1 MTFNRTEQALINS
14 LQSLQNGIEQLRS
27 HNAQLRAKTLHNR
40 VVIKLMAD
48 HIGLNTKSL
57 NTAADKLILDTTNR
71 VDLENL
77 FNDDK

>member
-1 MTFNRTEQALINS
+1 MTFNRTEQALIDS

-27 HNAQLRAKTLHNR
+27 HNDQLRAKILHNH
-40 VVIKLMAD
+40 VAIKLMAD

-57 NTAADKLILDTTNR
+57 NAAVGKLILDTTTR

>member
-1 MTFNRTEQALINS
+1 MTFNRTEQALIDS

-27 HNAQLRAKTLHNR
+27 DNDQLRAKILHNH
-40 VVIKLMAD
+40 VAIKLMAD

-57 NTAADKLILDTTNR
+57 NTAVDKLIPYISTRIN
-71 VDLENL
+71 LENL